1 MIKSSKLSVSIH
13 DVEFAKDFQ
22 YLIEAHYEGVKV
34 SHLTIPETNRF
45 ISFSAKS
52 DFH

>member
-22 YLIEAHYEGVKV
+22 YFVEMQYEGVKV
-34 SHLTIPETNRF
+34 IYS
-45 ISFSAKS
+45 
-52 DFH
+52 